1 MADRGRVVGGER
13 RQGRRDYLTPA
24 QVPKYPPIQSLVPP
38 PVISRPPTVLVF
50 RQSVSDV
57 CAVWLKCGLLLIFII
72 IRI

>member
-1 MADRGRVVGGER
+1 VAERGRVVGGER

-50 RQSVSDV
+50 R
-57 CAVWLKCGLLLIFII
+57 
-72 IRI
+72 